1 MMCQTLFWALVTHQQ
16 ETLPPVQA
24 HVLAEEGEGAK
35 GAGVEILHR
44 VVGESKGLKTE
55 ATGVKNTPGG
65 GAG

>member
-16 ETLPPVQA
+16 ETFPPVPA

-35 GAGVEILHR
+35 GGVELLHR

-55 ATGVKNTPGG
+55 AIGVKNTPGP
-65 GAG
+65 